1 MKNEMSCERKS
12 PVVPIAIGVGVTL
25 FALGYAIF
33 PFDIIPDLAIGLGQ
47 LDDLVVTFGGLVT
60 DITVVVILL
69 KRLFQSAGSSNVS
82 TCAYADGYVEDADY
96 VEI

>member
-1 MKNEMSCERKS
+1 MKNEISCEKKS
-12 PVVPIAIGVGVTL
+12 PVIPIVIGAGVTL
-25 FALGYAIF
+25 FALGYAIL

-82 TCAYADGYVEDADY
+82 ACAYADAYAEDADY